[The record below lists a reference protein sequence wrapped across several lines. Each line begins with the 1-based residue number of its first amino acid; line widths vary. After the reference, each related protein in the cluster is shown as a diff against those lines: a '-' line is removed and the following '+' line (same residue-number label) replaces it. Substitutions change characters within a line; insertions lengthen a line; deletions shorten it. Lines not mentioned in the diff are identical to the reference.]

1 MRNLI
6 KTFVATLV
14 VALTCSACAAVPADT
29 ETIRVGS
36 ARETATIEQT
46 VPTPTETETEDVVEV
61 ATRPA
66 ADSAVEST
74 VETIVPTSTDTP
86 AATTNII
93 DDIINQ
99 RNAEIAGSS
108 ASAYTSVPDASAD
121 AVIDV
126 SDYGFNNT
134 TAYNFVKAMTTGS
147 TFTTENK
154 TVSFPYEGRWGITA
168 SAVGTTV
175 NLKAYS
181 NLGYN
186 PTIASVSLVGA
197 TTNNLNGSIN
207 YTSDYSLNLTPGAYR
222 VKTTFVV
229 NGYEITNEVGIYVD
243 NDEVWLCE
251 YTFESAVDV
260 STSISRFN
268 NLLANAG
275 YNTSNTLNYS
285 SVTFN
290 GVDYNTAE
298 WANVASEIITDE
310 AWSDGYKVMIIHDYI
325 CDNIAYDD
333 YANNILGT
341 PRAYMYNDFSGTYSA
356 WNTGVGVCMDVSK
369 IFMIMCRYNNIPCI
383 ACADDTHMWN
393 AVCING
399 IWYEIDLTKDM
410 YKRVTTSNMNNIT
423 IRGTASYTPVYF
435 STEINEVRNH

>member
-6 KTFVATLV
+6 KTFAATLV
-14 VALTCSACAAVPADT
+14 VALTCSACAAVPAET
-29 ETIRVGS
+29 ETVRVSS
-36 ARETATIEQT
+36 ARETATIEQIVT
-46 VPTPTETETEDVVEV
+46 TPTETETEDVAEV
-61 ATRPA
+61 AT
-66 ADSAVEST
+66 T
-74 VETIVPTSTDTP
+74 VETVVPTPADEP

-99 RNAEIAGSS
+99 RNAEIAGS
-108 ASAYTSVPDASAD
+108 SAYTSVPDASAD

-186 PTIASVSLVGA
+186 PAIANVSLVGA
-197 TTNNLNGSIN
+197 TTNNLNGNIN

-222 VKTTFVV
+222 VKTAFVV

-383 ACADDTHMWN
+383 ACSDGTHMWN

-410 YKRVTTSNMNNIT
+410 YKRVTTSDMNNIT